1 MKKITR
7 AISPIICAI
16 FSPTCALATYLK
28 LNKIGDKAKANFIR
42 CWSKA
47 FFAVAF
53 VTWVVCEFT
62 TIGAATSVTRRNML
76 LWIYLWVLPFSR
88 VNEIFLA
95 FLKDSRDRF
104 KQERR
109 PEMPLNA
116 YDRIV
121 LVLRSYVEITINFA
135 IIYYLGFRDC
145 GFTHPIQSAVQSLY
159 FSAITITTLGYGDL
173 APSQQASQILVVYE
187 VINGLMLTLIALAV
201 YLKDDSNGGSLAE

>member
-1 MKKITR
+1 M
-7 AISPIICAI
+7 
-16 FSPTCALATYLK
+16 
-28 LNKIGDKAKANFIR
+28 
-42 CWSKA
+42 
-47 FFAVAF
+47 
-53 VTWVVCEFT
+53 
-62 TIGAATSVTRRNML
+62 SVTSRNML

-95 FLKDSRDRF
+95 FLKDSRDRL
-104 KQERR
+104 KKRR
-109 PEMPLNA
+109 PEIPLNT

-121 LVLRSYVEITINFA
+121 LVLHSYVEITINFA

-201 YLKDDSNGGSLAE
+201 YLKDDSSGSSLAK